1 MGSIR
6 HETVAA
12 VQHQY
17 ITKQR
22 DLVRF
27 CEDVRDA
34 KAIAF
39 DTEFVSEDSYRPELC
54 LAQVAA
60 DGRMAVI
67 DTLAIR
73 DVTPF
78 WELLAAPSH
87 QTIVHAGR
95 SELCFC
101 QRAIGRRPHNLLDIQ
116 IAAGMIG
123 MEFPAAYRT
132 LIFKLLGKNVKK
144 GETRTDWRRR
154 PLSSRQIEYALRDV
168 LYLEPIRDKLVS
180 RLEELD
186 RRTWL
191 DTEMEDWQTRVE
203 AAELHDRWR
212 RVSGMASL
220 SPRSLA
226 VVRELWRWRDAE
238 AERKN
243 RPPRR
248 ILRDDLIVEL
258 AKHQKDDLASV
269 RAIRGLNHRGKQRY
283 LEAICQCITRALALP
298 DTECPQPTA
307 RAANRSQFAVLG
319 QLMATAL
326 AGVCRSKGIAPSL
339 VGTVEDVRALIAY
352 TLTEKTN
359 PNQDVPA
366 LARGWRAE
374 VVGSTIKDLLAG
386 DLAIRV
392 ANPSAE
398 QPLTF
403 ERWPG

>member
-1 MGSIR
+1 
-6 HETVAA
+6 
-12 VQHQY
+12 VQYEH
-17 ITKQR
+17 ITKER
-22 DLVRF
+22 ELVRF
-27 CEDVRDA
+27 CQDVRDA

-73 DVTPF
+73 DITPF
-78 WELLAAPSH
+78 WDLLASPGH

-101 QRAIGRRPHNLLDIQ
+101 HRAIGRRPHNLFDVQ

-123 MEFPAAYRT
+123 MEYPAAYRT

-168 LYLEPIRDKLVS
+168 LYLEPIRDKLLS
-180 RLEELD
+180 RLEELQ
-186 RRTWL
+186 RRAWL

-212 RVSGMASL
+212 RISGMASL

-226 VVRELWRWRDAE
+226 IVRELWRWRDAE

-258 AKHQKDDLASV
+258 AKHQKDDMASV
-269 RAIRGLNHRGKQRY
+269 RAIRGLNHRGKQHY
-283 LEAICQCITRALALP
+283 LEPICQRIALANALP
-298 DTECPQPTA
+298 DEECPRPAA
-307 RAANRSQFAVLG
+307 RTANRSHFPVLG

-326 AGVCRSKGIAPSL
+326 AGICRSQGVAPSL
-339 VGTVEDVRALIAY
+339 VGTIEDVRALIAY
-352 TLTEKTN
+352 TLTEKVG
-359 PNQDVPA
+359 PDQEVPA

-374 VVGSTIKDLLAG
+374 VVGSTIKELLAG
-386 DLAIRV
+386 ELAIRV
-392 ANPSAE
+392 SNPLDE

-403 ERWPG
+403 ERLPDQS

>member
-1 MGSIR
+1 M
-6 HETVAA
+6 
-12 VQHQY
+12 QY
-17 ITKQR
+17 EHITKQQQ
-22 DLVRF
+22 LVHF

-34 KAIAF
+34 KSIAF
-39 DTEFVSEDSYRPELC
+39 DTEFVSEDSYRPDLC

-60 DGRMAVI
+60 DGRLAVI
-67 DTLAIR
+67 DTLTIH
-73 DVTPF
+73 DLTPF
-78 WELLAAPSH
+78 WELLAGPGH

-101 QRAIGRRPHNLLDIQ
+101 QLAIGQRPRNLLDVQ

-123 MEFPAAYRT
+123 MEYPAAYRT

-154 PLSSRQIEYALRDV
+154 PLSERQIEYALRDV
-168 LYLEPIRDKLVS
+168 LYLESIRDTLVE
-180 RLEELD
+180 RLEKLD
-186 RRTWL
+186 RRAWL
-191 DTEMEDWQTRVE
+191 DTEMDDWQTRVE

-226 VVRELWRWRDAE
+226 IVRELWHWRDAE

-243 RPPRR
+243 SPPRR

-258 AKHQKDDLASV
+258 AKHKNDDLASV
-269 RAIRGLNHRGKQRY
+269 RAIRGLNHRGKQHY
-283 LEAICQCITRALALP
+283 LEAICQCISRAMALP
-298 DTECPQPTA
+298 DQECPQPTA

-319 QLMATAL
+319 QLLSTAL

-339 VGTVEDVRALIAY
+339 VGTVEDVRALIAW
-352 TLTEKTN
+352 TLTGKARPDQEA
-359 PNQDVPA
+359 PA

-374 VVGSTIKDLLAG
+374 VVGSTIKDLLNG

-392 ANPSAE
+392 TDPSSE

-403 ERWPG
+403 QRWPD